1 MNEDNTTGHKLR
13 LAMSTLSQGTTDH
26 GGVHV
31 DSEPMSV
38 ETEKAD
44 APSSPAEDKE
54 EQIVEAFPAVEIMQ
68 PNPVQYHID
77 TCNDSEL
84 TVTTT
89 GRVSHHSMRS
99 QADGFHLRF
108 FDAEKFS
115 RLNMIAILAAV
126 LEKDMA
132 TATKQGPKILI
143 ADDQE
148 ISADWKA
155 SIPGR
160 FVSRIHNQSNLTKYM
175 WMVHWCYRTS
185 TLLYVTLLDRLLLLL
200 TYHHHQ

>member
-1 MNEDNTTGHKLR
+1 VNEDNTTGHKLR

-54 EQIVEAFPAVEIMQ
+54 KQIVEAFPAVEIMQ

-115 RLNMIAILAAV
+115 RLNIAILAAV

-155 SIPGR
+155 SIPGLSAAGY
-160 FVSRIHNQSNLTKYM
+160 VGNQSNLTNYM
-175 WMVHWCYRTS
+175 WYTGA
-185 TLLYVTLLDRLLLLL
+185 TLLYVTDLA
-200 TYHHHQ
+200 